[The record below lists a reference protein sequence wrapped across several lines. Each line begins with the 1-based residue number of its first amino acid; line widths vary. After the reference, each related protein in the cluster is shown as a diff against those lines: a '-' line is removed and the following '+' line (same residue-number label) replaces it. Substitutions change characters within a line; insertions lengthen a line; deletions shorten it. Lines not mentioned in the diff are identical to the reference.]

1 VPGRSL
7 GATVSSR
14 AVLGSSVLVVEDD
27 EAIGRALVQALT
39 GQGAT
44 VGWARSANEAL
55 RLAATTTDLVLLD
68 LGLPDMDG
76 VEVCRR
82 LRERYPPL
90 EIVVVTAR
98 SEEIDVV
105 VGLDAGAD
113 DYIVKPFRL
122 AELLA
127 RIRARLRRQ
136 QSAEPESVEVRSQ
149 RGTLRVD
156 LAARRCL
163 LGGEAVELRA
173 REFDLLAALA
183 LDAGR
188 VVSRRRLMAEVWDQ
202 HFDSTTKTLDMHV
215 SALRRKLDGT
225 DPDAPSLITTVRSVG
240 YRLEEQG

>member
-1 VPGRSL
+1 
-7 GATVSSR
+7 
-14 AVLGSSVLVVEDD
+14 VLGSSLLVVEDD

-44 VGWARSANEAL
+44 VGWARSGTDAL
-55 RLAATTTDLVLLD
+55 RMAATTTDLVLLD

-76 VEVCRR
+76 IEVCRR
-82 LRERYPPL
+82 LRDRYPPL

-136 QSAEPESVEVRSQ
+136 QTGEPESVEVGSN
-149 RGTLRVD
+149 RGRLHVD
-156 LAARRCL
+156 LAARRCSL
-163 LGGEAVELRA
+163 DGEEVELRA
-173 REFDLLAALA
+173 REFDLLAVLA

-188 VVSRRRLMAEVWDQ
+188 VVSRRRLMAEVWDR

-215 SALRRKLDGT
+215 SALRRKLDGPGAET
-225 DPDAPSLITTVRSVG
+225 PSLITTVRSVG
-240 YRLEEQG
+240 YRLEDRG